1 MKSKCVRLV
10 VALTEA
16 EEADFLPPDVREQFE
31 ALPVEAEWCRL
42 PLSSPEDWPRVLN
55 EAKAD
60 ALMTA
65 YACPALPDD
74 LAVGGEGNL
83 RYVAYLG
90 GSIKELVPRN
100 LLERGLQVTNWGAS
114 IGRTVAEC
122 GLLLI
127 LSAMRRASFWSVAMH
142 RDKAWKQGLET
153 VTQSLFGKRVGFHG
167 FGQIAQQ
174 MVPLLKPFG
183 GPLSAY
189 SPGVPDAL
197 LEKLGVRSSP
207 SLEEVFSGN
216 DVIVELE
223 AYTAKTYHM
232 VTEDHLRSIPPGGVF
247 VNIGRGQV
255 VDEEAL
261 IRVARERV
269 DDLQMGLDVFEIE
282 PLPDDSPLRGMPNVA
297 LLPHLAGP
305 TKDRRRDSTVL
316 AIEHL
321 KKFIQGQP
329 VSDRITTEIYDRT
342 T

>member
-1 MKSKCVRLV
+1 MKSNCVTLV

-16 EEADFLPPDVREQFE
+16 EEADFLPPNVRERFD
-31 ALPVEAEWCRL
+31 ALAVEVKWCRL
-42 PLSSPEDWPRVLN
+42 PLSSAEDWPRVLN
-55 EAKAD
+55 EAQAD

-90 GSIKELVPRN
+90 GSIKELVPRK

-114 IGRTVAEC
+114 IGRTVAEG

-127 LSAMRRASFWSVAMH
+127 LSAMRRASFWSVALH
-142 RDKAWKQGLET
+142 RDGAWKQGIET

-174 MVPLLKPFG
+174 MVPLLQPFG
-183 GPLSAY
+183 VSLAAY

-197 LEKLGVRSSP
+197 LETHGVRRSP
-207 SLEEVFSGN
+207 SLGEVFSGN

-223 AYTAKTYHM
+223 AYTPTTYHM

-282 PLPDDSPLRGMPNVA
+282 PLPENSPLRGMPNVA
-297 LLPHLAGP
+297 LLPHIAGP
-305 TKDRRRDSTVL
+305 TTDRRCDSTLL
-316 AIEHL
+316 AIEQL
-321 KKFIQGQP
+321 GRFGRGE
-329 VSDRITTEIYDRT
+329 RIPNLITPEIYDRT